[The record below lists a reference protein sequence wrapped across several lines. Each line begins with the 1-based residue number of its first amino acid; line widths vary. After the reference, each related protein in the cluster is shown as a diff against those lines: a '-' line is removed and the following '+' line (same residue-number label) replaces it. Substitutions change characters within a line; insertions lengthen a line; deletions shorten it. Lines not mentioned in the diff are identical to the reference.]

1 MLPRPVRNC
10 NPGDLEAGDH
20 WQGLLAPELMTDVQR
35 HERFAV
41 FSAPHYGFRAL
52 VVLLRNYKL
61 LYGCDTVRKIVHR
74 FAPPNE
80 NPTTAYAESVA
91 DDVGVRPDDKIDV
104 SNPNTMFKLAKAM
117 TKFETGSWEP
127 YWTDRQLSDGM
138 AAAGC
143 ERPTVMA

>member
-1 MLPRPVRNC
+1 MLPRPVRNN

-20 WQGLLAPELMTDVQR
+20 WQGLMAPELMTDVQK

-41 FSAPHYGFRAL
+41 FSAAHWGFRAL

-61 LYGCDTVRKIVHR
+61 LYGLNTVRAIVSR
-74 FAPPNE
+74 FAPPVE
-80 NPTTAYAESVA
+80 NPTTNYAETVA
-91 DDVGVRPDDKIDV
+91 HALNVKPDDKIDL
-104 SNPNTMFKLAKAM
+104 SNPNTMFALAKAV

-138 AAAGC
+138 VLAGC
-143 ERPTVMA
+143 ERPQVMT